1 MNRKASFNGL
11 AAVLTKLSE
20 DEQLA
25 LVNCPEELKKFAGDL
40 VIQIIKNTFFVPLS
54 DNEVAEKLAEIT
66 LNWRRLAAE
75 LGHTGPVV
83 WKVKEGFTLK
93 AHAPKAGPCY
103 ENFQYLQDW
112 NIRRD
117 EPTKDSLA
125 FLVPRL
131 VTGSKSKNMEEQ
143 ISTLAELRQR
153 FNLPEHHLSCFGSAS
168 LASGLILAHFKRTGE
183 RTPLNGEWTR
193 TDSLDSGGFRLV
205 LGAFGADGLRCGSW
219 GWVGGERDPIIGCFP
234 LGVELGV

>member
-11 AAVLTKLSE
+11 ATVLMGLSE
-20 DEQLA
+20 EEQLA
-25 LVNCPEELKKFAGDL
+25 LLDCPEELKKFAGDL
-40 VIQIIKNTFFVPLS
+40 VIWIVQNTFFLPLS
-54 DNEVAEKLAEIT
+54 DNEVAEKLTATTI
-66 LNWRRLAAE
+66 NWRKLAAE
-75 LGHTGPVV
+75 LGYTGPVA

-112 NIRRD
+112 NIQND

-125 FLVPRL
+125 FWVPRL
-131 VTGSKSKNMEEQ
+131 VQGSKSNNVEEQ
-143 ISTLAELRQR
+143 IKLLAELRQR
-153 FNLPEHHLSCFGSAS
+153 FSLPAHHLTSYGSAA
-168 LASGLILAHFKRTGE
+168 LLSGLILAHFKRTGQ

-193 TDSLDSGGFRLV
+193 TDSLRADGRRLDLGGFL
-205 LGAFGADGLRCGSW
+205 ASGLYCFHWPWSD
-219 GWVGGERDPIIGCFP
+219 VERSPGLGCFP